1 MRRIIPPNHRSVTG
15 FLPTRFPVPELHYES
30 KLERDFLILLEIDVG
45 LEGVL
50 TQPVTLDLEVGGRRR
65 AYTPDILAV
74 WWEDAYHPYGKKKVV
89 FEVKPY
95 QVLKRDFA
103 DLAPKY
109 RAAKQHFASRG
120 VGFRV
125 ITDRSIYCARQANA
139 VLLGPAMRRP
149 LSQDIASTI
158 RAIMTFPGVKE
169 RTIGEVRQLLIQ
181 DGILRETA
189 QQALY
194 HMLGMGFLV
203 ADLNIP
209 LVDTTV
215 MKWWAIV
222 AGEEI
227 PIETG

>member
-1 MRRIIPPNHRSVTG
+1 MSRIIPPNHRSVTG
-15 FLPTRFPVPELHYES
+15 SLPTRFPIRQLHYES

-45 LEGVL
+45 LEAVV

-65 AYTPDILAV
+65 PYTPDILAA
-74 WWEDAYHPYGKKKVV
+74 WWEDAHQPYGRTRVV

-95 QVLKRDFA
+95 KVLKRDFA

-109 RAAKQHFASRG
+109 RAAKRHFASRG
-120 VGFRV
+120 AGFRV
-125 ITDRSIYCARQANA
+125 ITDRSIYCPRQANA

-158 RAIMTFPGVKE
+158 GAIMTFPGVKE
-169 RTIGEVRQLLIQ
+169 RTFGEVRQFLVA

-203 ADLNIP
+203 ADLNVS
-209 LVDTTV
+209 LGDSTT
-215 MKWWAIV
+215 MRWWADV
-222 AGEEI
+222 ASEEV
-227 PIETG
+227 PIETD